1 MSFYHFKKFLVRF
14 LFFIRKQTLCHRI
27 TFTINKK
34 KFKYLIECNI
44 ASLNGNGNSNPRVC
58 SFQIKTNSHLINS
71 ALASLQQFFSKNNS
85 QLNDKYFR
93 RYFVRAERDVDL
105 RRSLILVNFSA
116 KLFLK
121 QEMRLLASSISIPIP
136 ENQINLRTSKRRL
149 LQKWTGRFNQTSIL
163 SIL

>member
-1 MSFYHFKKFLVRF
+1 M
-14 LFFIRKQTLCHRI
+14 
-27 TFTINKK
+27 
-34 KFKYLIECNI
+34 
-44 ASLNGNGNSNPRVC
+44 
-58 SFQIKTNSHLINS
+58 
-71 ALASLQQFFSKNNS
+71 ASLQQFFSKNNS

-136 ENQINLRTSKRRL
+136 ENQINLRTSKRRRL
-149 LQKWTGRFNQTSIL
+149 PKWTGRFNQTSIL
-163 SIL
+163 SILQPEIVYFVQN